1 MGTIRLIK
9 MRKILNIIFCSL
21 ILLNII
27 SAQENA
33 IGNIIPDLKI
43 RLLDGSTTTIHELV
57 NDGPLMVD
65 FWATWCVNCKKLM
78 KYLDQYHQDYS
89 NDGFKVLMINTDSPR
104 SLGKVRSYVR
114 AQDYKFY
121 IGMDPNKVISKKLN
135 GMVMPTMI
143 LVDKGGEV
151 KWRHQGYIPGEE
163 IETKNQIEQLLRK
176 YYD

>member
-1 MGTIRLIK
+1 M
-9 MRKILNIIFCSL
+9 KISKTVFCSL
-21 ILLNII
+21 ILINII
-27 SAQENA
+27 FAEEND

-43 RLLDGSTTTIHELV
+43 RLLDGSSTTIHELV
-57 NDGPLMVD
+57 QDGPLMID

-89 NDGFKVLMINTDSPR
+89 NDGFKVLMINTDTPR
-104 SLGKVRSYVR
+104 SLGKVKSYVR

-151 KWRHQGYIPGEE
+151 KWRHQGYITGEE
-163 IETKNQIEQLLRK
+163 IQVKEKITQLLEK
-176 YYD
+176 NLEETVEG

>member
-1 MGTIRLIK
+1 M
-9 MRKILNIIFCSL
+9 MKISKTVFCSL
-21 ILLNII
+21 ILINII
-27 SAQENA
+27 FAEEND

-43 RLLDGSTTTIHELV
+43 RLLDGSSTTIHELV
-57 NDGPLMVD
+57 QDGPLMID

-89 NDGFKVLMINTDSPR
+89 NDGFKVLMINTDTPR
-104 SLGKVRSYVR
+104 SLGKVKSYVR

-151 KWRHQGYIPGEE
+151 KWRHQGYITGEE
-163 IETKNQIEQLLRK
+163 IQVKEKITQLLEK
-176 YYD
+176 NLEETVEG

>member
-1 MGTIRLIK
+1 M
-9 MRKILNIIFCSL
+9 MKISKTVFCSL
-21 ILLNII
+21 ILINII
-27 SAQENA
+27 FAEEND

-43 RLLDGSTTTIHELV
+43 RLLDGSSTTIHELV
-57 NDGPLMVD
+57 QDGPLMID

-89 NDGFKVLMINTDSPR
+89 NDGFKVLMINTDTPR
-104 SLGKVRSYVR
+104 SLGKVKSYVR

-151 KWRHQGYIPGEE
+151 KWRHQGYITGEE
-163 IETKNQIEQLLRK
+163 IQVKDKITQLLEK
-176 YYD
+176 NLEETVEG

>member
-1 MGTIRLIK
+1 M
-9 MRKILNIIFCSL
+9 MKISKTIFCSL
-21 ILLNII
+21 ILINII
-27 SAQENA
+27 FAEEND

-43 RLLDGSTTTIHELV
+43 RLLDGSSTTIHELV
-57 NDGPLMVD
+57 QDGPLMID

-89 NDGFKVLMINTDSPR
+89 NDGFKVLMINTDTPR
-104 SLGKVRSYVR
+104 SLGKVKSYVR

-151 KWRHQGYIPGEE
+151 KWRHQGYITGEE
-163 IETKNQIEQLLRK
+163 IQVKEKITQLLEK
-176 YYD
+176 NLEETVEG

>member
-1 MGTIRLIK
+1 M
-9 MRKILNIIFCSL
+9 KISKTVFCSL
-21 ILLNII
+21 ILINII
-27 SAQENA
+27 FAGEND
-33 IGNIIPDLKI
+33 IGNIIPNLKI

-57 NDGPLMVD
+57 QDGPLMID

-89 NDGFKVLMINTDSPR
+89 NDGFKVLMINTDTPR
-104 SLGKVRSYVR
+104 SLGKVKSYVR

-151 KWRHQGYIPGEE
+151 KWRHQGYITGEE
-163 IETKNQIEQLLRK
+163 IQVKEKITQLLEK
-176 YYD
+176 NLEETVEG

>member
-1 MGTIRLIK
+1 M
-9 MRKILNIIFCSL
+9 KISKTIFCSL
-21 ILLNII
+21 ILINII
-27 SAQENA
+27 FAEEND

-43 RLLDGSTTTIHELV
+43 RLLDGSSTTIHELV
-57 NDGPLMVD
+57 QDGPLMID

-89 NDGFKVLMINTDSPR
+89 NDGFKVLMINTDTPR
-104 SLGKVRSYVR
+104 SLGKVKSYVR

-151 KWRHQGYIPGEE
+151 KWRHQGYITGEE
-163 IETKNQIEQLLRK
+163 IQVKDKITQLLEK
-176 YYD
+176 NLEETVEG